1 MDRGH
6 RTDRPRPP
14 SGTAHLEA
22 SQSDCIFGCRVYTHA
37 NSPLGTL
44 DARGEEM
51 RYLGFSHDPNFHHLY
66 RARDR
71 RVFTT
76 DDVTFVETDIQ
87 LPEYS
92 GNMEIELAGLL
103 PVTAEEE
110 RLIDA
115 HAERDDE
122 VNWDQLSLDSIHQQ
136 YAEADDTP
144 LTSLDRAGDTPLSIE
159 PASVSR
165 IHVLIGLMIRPARIS
180 SRLMI
185 RLCLVLIGL
194 MIRPYLSRRLMIRL
208 CLDSIGLV
216 IRPYLSRRL

>member
-1 MDRGH
+1 
-6 RTDRPRPP
+6 
-14 SGTAHLEA
+14 L
-22 SQSDCIFGCRVYTHA
+22 THA
-37 NSPLGTL
+37 VRTCGTW
-44 DARGEEM
+44 DAPTTPT
-51 RYLGFSHDPNFHHLY
+51 SIVCAVHVT
-66 RARDR
+66 R

-87 LPEYS
+87 LPDLLR
-92 GNMEIELAGLL
+92 NLEIELAGLL

-144 LTSLDRAGDTPLSIE
+144 LTSLDRAGDTPLFIE
-159 PASVSR
+159 PASVSC

-194 MIRPYLSRRLMIRL
+194 MIRPYLSSRLMIRL

-216 IRPYLSRRL
+216 IRPYLSSRL